1 MNCQEVL
8 NLLYDVIDKEASEID
23 VKEVQEHL
31 KHCKDC
37 FGVYKVEGALQDF
50 ISEKVKSRNE
60 PSPKLESLRMKIV
73 EQLDQIDC
81 DISGEQTGG
90 GTAESRRPPFLGFT
104 KILAA
109 AAVIVIVIGAG
120 FLISGYF
127 HHNEYYIPL
136 ERAHWN
142 AGENLN
148 PYKNIEHLYSALSHT
163 AKDMNYKINQDVN
176 DFRLIGGQE
185 TEIMHANMTHFVYAD
200 KNDRSESR
208 LVSVFLVPAEEF
220 VIDEEL
226 KNHRVEINDIIFYDH
241 NCRGCRLVFH
251 QVGNLMIITATTEK
265 SVDLLEFIPGQ
276 QAI

>member
-8 NLLYDVIDKEASEID
+8 NLLYDIIDREASEID

-37 FGVYKVEGALQDF
+37 FGVYKVEGALQHF
-50 ISEKVKSRNE
+50 ISEKIKSRNE

-81 DISGEQTGG
+81 EINPDGAGDGAS
-90 GTAESRRPPFLGFT
+90 ESRRPPFLGFT

-109 AAVIVIVIGAG
+109 AAAIVIIIGAG

-127 HHNEYYIPL
+127 HHDEFYIPL

-142 AGENLN
+142 AGENLI
-148 PYKNIEHLYSALSHT
+148 PYKNIQHLYSALSHT
-163 AKDMNYKINQDVN
+163 TKDMNYKINQDVN
-176 DFRLIGGQE
+176 NYQLIGGQQE
-185 TEIMHANMTHFVYAD
+185 EIMQANMTHFVYAD
-200 KNDRSESR
+200 KADRTESR
-208 LVSVFLVPAEEF
+208 LVSVFVVPAEQF
-220 VIDEEL
+220 ILDEEL
-226 KNHRVEINDIIFYDH
+226 KKHQVTINDIVFYDH

-251 QVGNLMIITATTEK
+251 RVGDLIVITATTEK
-265 SVDLLEFIPGQ
+265 SVNLLEFIPGQ